1 MAARWVCASV
11 LEVESGS
18 TKKKRN
24 VITGS
29 HFVHFW
35 FAHSPGRE
43 QAGSKMPAGMFERP
57 APTHA
62 PRIRSD
68 R

>member
-1 MAARWVCASV
+1 
-11 LEVESGS
+11 
-18 TKKKRN
+18 
-24 VITGS
+24 
-29 HFVHFW
+29 VHFW